1 MKTLI
6 DMAARKKGWIVKI
19 MFPMVPGTLLLLQL
33 LIIPGCAGFPV
44 IAQNDPFKGV
54 TDVTVDMW
62 HTVVDSRIDNVR
74 ALYHKQIAGDKASD
88 PVATF
93 VFVAAVDPYY
103 YSYQGESLSREA
115 YLMVN
120 SERFPVTLTDST
132 NVAMKRNSAV
142 YDYYFYGYSHFFY
155 YPGVII
161 WKETNNRVLTAKI
174 RLSPEIQKALAVASS
189 YTMRF
194 YLGDMPVTLE
204 ATQQQLEALKKFLA
218 YEKQAVPPRNN

>member
-1 MKTLI
+1 MKTSIAILKRNLMRLATI
-6 DMAARKKGWIVKI
+6 SLLALFLSSMA
-19 MFPMVPGTLLLLQL
+19 
-33 LIIPGCAGFPV
+33 GCASFPV
-44 IAQNDPFKGV
+44 VVKNDPFKGV

-62 HTVVDSRIDNVR
+62 HSVVDSRIDNVR
-74 ALYHKQIAGDKASD
+74 TLYHKQIAGDRATD
-88 PVATF
+88 PTATF

-103 YSYQGESLSREA
+103 YNYQGESINREA

-120 SERFPVTLTDST
+120 SVRFPVTLVDNT
-132 NVAMKRNSAV
+132 NVPMKRNSAV

-161 WKETNNRVLTAKI
+161 WKETNSRVLTAKI
-174 RLSPEIQKALAVASS
+174 RLAPDIRKALAGASS

-204 ATQQQLEALKKFLA
+204 ATQRQLEALKKFLA
-218 YEKQAVPPRNN
+218 YDKQAAPPGKD